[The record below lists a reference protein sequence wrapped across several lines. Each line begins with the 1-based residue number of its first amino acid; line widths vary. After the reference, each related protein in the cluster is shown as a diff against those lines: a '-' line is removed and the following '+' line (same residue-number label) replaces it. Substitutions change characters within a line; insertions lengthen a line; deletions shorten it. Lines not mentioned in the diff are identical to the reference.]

1 MKYLIKG
8 GKIIDFKSDCFKY
21 SDILIDGKIIVKID
35 KNIQMENDYNLIN
48 AENKYI
54 VPGLIDA
61 HVHLREPGF
70 ENKETIKTG
79 TMACAK
85 GGFTHVFSMPNTMP
99 NPDSEK
105 NIDKIQKIIEK
116 DAVIKVTPIA
126 SITEGS
132 LGGKLVDFEKLSKK
146 NIAGFS
152 DDGNPVFSEELMRIS
167 LLKSFECKKSIIT
180 HSEDKSTFSI
190 GAVNRG
196 KVSEYYNVDGIPNEA
211 EYKMIDRDIEILKE
225 TSGYL
230 HICHISTKESVKSIR
245 EAKRKG
251 LNITCEVTPHHFS
264 LSEDVVIEKGP
275 YAKVNPPLR
284 KSEDIDEIIQG
295 IKDGTIDII
304 VTDHAPH
311 EDESKNT
318 DIVSAT
324 YGFSG
329 AEIAFKVAYTYLVK
343 SGVINLVKL
352 IKFMSYNPAKIF
364 NLKNEGDIKNG
375 FFANL
380 TILDLDKSKIVKT
393 DEFISKGK
401 NSPYDGMKLDGE
413 VIMTI
418 YNGEIVYEGEM

>member
-8 GKIIDFKSDCFKY
+8 GKIIDFKNDCFEY
-21 SDILIDGKIIVKID
+21 GDILIDGKIIVKID
-35 KNIQMENDYNLIN
+35 KNIQMEDNYNLIN
-48 AENKYI
+48 AKNKYI
-54 VPGLIDA
+54 VPGFIDA

-99 NPDSEK
+99 HPDSEK
-105 NIDKIQKIIEK
+105 NLEIIQQIIKK

-132 LGGKLVDFEKLSKK
+132 LGKKLVEFEKLSKK

-167 LLKSFECKKSIIT
+167 LLKSFEYNKPVIT
-180 HSEDKSTFSI
+180 HSEDKNTFSV
-190 GAVNRG
+190 GVVNRG
-196 KVSEYYNVDGIPNEA
+196 KVSKYYNVDGIPNEA
-211 EYKMIDRDIEILKE
+211 EYKMIMRDIEILKE
-225 TSGYL
+225 TSGHL

-264 LSEDVVIEKGP
+264 LSENVVVEKGS

-284 KSEDIDEIIQG
+284 KLEDIDEIIKG

-304 VTDHAPH
+304 ATDHAPH

-318 DIVSAT
+318 DIVNAS

-329 AEIAFKVAYTYLVK
+329 AELAFKVAYTYLVK
-343 SGVINLVKL
+343 SGLINLVKL
-352 IKFMSYNPAKIF
+352 IKLMSYNPAQIF
-364 NLKNEGDIKNG
+364 GLKDEGDLQKG
-375 FFANL
+375 FFANI
-380 TILDLDKSKIVKT
+380 TILDLNKNKIVNT

-401 NSPYDGMKLDGE
+401 NSPYNEMKLYGE
-413 VIMTI
+413 VIMTM
-418 YNGEIVYEGEM
+418 YNGEIVSKEGI